1 MSPLDDKD
9 GSSAPNAGTTAKA
22 SPGEKIF
29 AHDVNLGFPVEH
41 PDWADFFHEHG
52 WRTVSYDD
60 MGKLTAVLQSH
71 AAAASFLPAANY
83 FYVRNDPAYAGLAS
97 ALAMKTGSTT
107 VSSLLVVPKA
117 SAARSITDLK
127 GARLGYINTFCT
139 TSYFAPAIL
148 LSEQGIPFDGFFSVK
163 PAGAWQHQI
172 DSMLAGD
179 VDATMV
185 EEGIWLSKPANQ
197 ALTKTIG
204 RVDGLPGPLIVL
216 AQNIEPAFAS
226 AFLSKLLATKTAK
239 PNQPF
244 AGYAA
249 YCEDVVRHFFARCE
263 RAFPA
268 LAG

>member
-9 GSSAPNAGTTAKA
+9 RSSAPDADGTSET
-22 SPGEKIF
+22 SPGEKVF
-29 AHDVNLGFPVEH
+29 AHDVNLGFPVDH
-41 PDWADFFHEHG
+41 PDWANFFSAHG

-60 MGKLTAVLQSH
+60 MGKLTAVLRSR

-148 LSEQGIPFDGFFSVK
+148 LSEHGIPFDGFFVVK

-197 ALTKTIG
+197 ALTKIIG

-216 AQNIEPAFAS
+216 ARNVEPAFAS
-226 AFLSKLLATKTAK
+226 AFLSRLLATKTAK

-249 YCEDVVRHFFARCE
+249 YCDDAVRHFFAQCE

>member
-1 MSPLDDKD
+1 MGLTPD
-9 GSSAPNAGTTAKA
+9 AGATDRL

-29 AHDVNLGFPVEH
+29 AHDVNLGFPLDH
-41 PDWADFFHEHG
+41 PDWAVFFRAQG
-52 WRTVSYDD
+52 WHTAGYDD
-60 MGKLTAVLQSH
+60 MGKLTAVLRSH

-83 FYVRNDPAYAGLAS
+83 FYVRNDPTYAGLAG
-97 ALAMKTGSTT
+97 ALAMRTGATT

-127 GARLGYINTFCT
+127 GARLGYINTYCT

-148 LSEQGIPFDGFFSVK
+148 LAEQGIAFDGFFAAK

-172 DSMLAGD
+172 DTMLAGE

-185 EEGIWLSKPANQ
+185 EEGIWLDTPANQ
-197 ALTKTIG
+197 ELTKIIG

-216 AQNIEPAFAS
+216 ARNIAPAFAS
-226 AFLSKLLATKTAK
+226 AFLSRLLATKTAK
-239 PNQPF
+239 PHQPF

-249 YCEDVVRHFFARCE
+249 YNADVVKNFFARCE

-268 LAG
+268 LTGR